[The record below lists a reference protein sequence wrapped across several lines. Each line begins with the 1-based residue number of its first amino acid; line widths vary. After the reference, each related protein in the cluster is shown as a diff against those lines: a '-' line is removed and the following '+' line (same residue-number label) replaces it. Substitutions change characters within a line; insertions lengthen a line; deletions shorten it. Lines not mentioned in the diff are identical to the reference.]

1 MPTSSSLTPTS
12 RADRPLVILG
22 PTASGKSSLAV
33 TTAEEIGRAEI
44 VSIDSMAVYKNM
56 DVGTASPAAG
66 DRDRVPHHLIDV
78 ADPSE
83 EFTVGVFKRLA
94 LAAIDSIR
102 GRKNTPILVGG
113 TGLYLRAVVD
123 DLNLPGRY
131 PEILAEL
138 DSEPDTAALHAR
150 LASLDPPA
158 ASRMEPNNR
167 RRILRAL
174 EVTIGSG
181 SPFSSFGPGLQQYGP
196 TPFVMVALR
205 WPREVLDERIAA
217 RYQKQMDAGFLDE
230 VRRLGE
236 RGLGRTA
243 AQALGYKELLAHVAG
258 ECSLDEA
265 LATAVKRTRRFARRQ
280 QRWFRRDPRIIW
292 IDAPVTAAEL
302 VSLWDER
309 RVIPIG

>member
-1 MPTSSSLTPTS
+1 MPTS

-33 TTAEEIGRAEI
+33 ATAKEIGQAEI
-44 VSIDSMAVYKNM
+44 VSIDSMAVYRKM
-56 DVGTASPAAG
+56 DIGTASPTAS
-66 DRDRVPHHLIDV
+66 DQQQVPHHLIDV

-94 LAAIDSIR
+94 LAAIELIR
-102 GRKNTPILVGG
+102 ERGNTPILVGG

-131 PEILAEL
+131 PEVAAEL
-138 DSEPDTAALHAR
+138 DGEPDTEALHAR
-150 LASLDPPA
+150 LASMDPVA
-158 ASRMEPNNR
+158 ASRMEPGNR
-167 RRILRAL
+167 RRVLRAL

-181 SPFSSFGPGLQQYGP
+181 SPFSSFGPGLEEYGP
-196 TPFVMVALR
+196 SPFVMVALR
-205 WPREVLDERIAA
+205 WPQEVLDERIST
-217 RYQKQMDAGFLDE
+217 RYREQMDAGFLDE
-230 VRRLGE
+230 VRQLGE
-236 RGLGRTA
+236 SGLGRTA

-280 QRWFRRDPRIIW
+280 QRWFRRDPRINW
-292 IDAPVTAAEL
+292 MDAPVTAAQV

-309 RVIPIG
+309 RIIPIGQR